1 MIVSLSEAKDWL
13 RDIPDEDTG
22 ILAII
27 VEAAESY
34 LKNATG
40 KTFDDTNVQ
49 AKLFCLVLITD
60 WYENRELI
68 SAKPSEKRRL
78 SIENMLSQL
87 TYCGDV
93 V

>member
-1 MIVSLSEAKDWL
+1 MIVSLDEAKNWL
-13 RDIPDEDTG
+13 RDIPEEDEET
-22 ILAII
+22 LALI
-27 VEAAESY
+27 VEAAELY

-40 KTFDDTNVQ
+40 KTFEDTNAQ
-49 AKLFCLVLITD
+49 AKLFCLVLTTD

-78 SIENMLSQL
+78 SIESMLTQL